1 MSDPRP
7 HRVTPTARPDGA
19 DLDVSGFV
27 AQTLLDLIALLAA
40 SPELM
45 EDLDRVITPGT
56 TPPDPYHPEHH
67 LPTEDLVARL
77 SAALPTSIRLH
88 GPEVDKL
95 AGALSAISI
104 SQGSRPF
111 SAIPGPRRGEAAA

>member
-1 MSDPRP
+1 MTSTPRS
-7 HRVTPTARPDGA
+7 HRVTPSARPDGA

-27 AQTLLDLIALLAA
+27 AQTLTDLIALLAE

-45 EDLDRVITPGT
+45 DDLDRVIGGT

-77 SAALPTSIRLH
+77 STALPTSIRLH
-88 GPEVDKL
+88 GPGVDQL
-95 AGALSAISI
+95 AGALSAISRA
-104 SQGSRPF
+104 QGGRPYG
-111 SAIPGPRRGEAAA
+111 AVPNQRRGEAA